1 MSGETV
7 QTKKGISLRGV
18 TKGADPLTRAQN
30 EDKTEVRQAS
40 FMLQASSFSAQLQQ
54 FIELSGKEHLSL
66 LSVSHI
72 FLSPSPRPFFL
83 FFCRIARQVHAP
95 AHLSAFLF
103 SLSLSVCIYITDT
116 REHVIALP

>member
-54 FIELSGKEHLSL
+54 FIKLSGNEHLSL

-83 FFCRIARQVHAP
+83 FFLQNRKAGSCP
-95 AHLSAFLF
+95 SSPLCF
-103 SLSLSVCIYITDT
+103 SILSLSFCMYIYYRHT
-116 REHVIALP
+116 

>member
-54 FIELSGKEHLSL
+54 FIKLSGKEHLSL

-83 FFCRIARQVHAP
+83 FFFAESPGRFMPQ
-95 AHLSAFLF
+95 LTSLLF
-103 SLSLSVCIYITDT
+103 YSLSLFLYVYILQT
-116 REHVIALP
+116 HVNM